1 MWAKWRCLPLS
12 YWGQLCALLS
22 PSFELASQLCRLTVQ
37 FFYQKYLNFNFRGP
51 KHFQTKS
58 KTKYSWL
65 SSGAALVSSAGGSW
79 QWQLEHLRLDHP
91 SQSRMVV
98 TVLNDHSVYDI
109 FQTCVCWVATID
121 VALIS
126 KMWPKNHG
134 MKADVWITIHRV
146 LACCRWLRWRFYFL
160 LF

>member
-1 MWAKWRCLPLS
+1 
-12 YWGQLCALLS
+12 
-22 PSFELASQLCRLTVQ
+22 
-37 FFYQKYLNFNFRGP
+37 
-51 KHFQTKS
+51 
-58 KTKYSWL
+58 
-65 SSGAALVSSAGGSW
+65 
-79 QWQLEHLRLDHP
+79 
-91 SQSRMVV
+91 MVV

-160 LF
+160 LFKLFALFFCSSDLINWKKNVKISLKHYFLHEEVKYLFPVQINPTFPYLTMIWCSLICIFAPVTYKEFFFNKTIIWNRFKCNLRA